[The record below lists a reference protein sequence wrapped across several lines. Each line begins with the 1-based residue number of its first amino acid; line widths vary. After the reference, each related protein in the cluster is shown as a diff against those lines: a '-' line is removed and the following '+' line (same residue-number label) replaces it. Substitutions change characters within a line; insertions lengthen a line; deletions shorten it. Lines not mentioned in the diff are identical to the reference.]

1 MTVGFLHIGDPEHG
15 VTRYGRVVARG
26 VAKHTRLT
34 VRHATTGQL
43 QNGRGGIRQ
52 VRDAAAALSAA
63 DVVHV
68 QYNERVWGGPLRAP
82 FTVRAFADACRA
94 PWVATLHD
102 VRDGYDLRSIV
113 RRLVAQ
119 RTSSAATSA
128 RDTEDARSTEDNV
141 GGFLRCLSERLSI
154 GEIASAARKAL
165 RYLAREAAN
174 AWATRRVMQ
183 HAAQVLVCTREEA
196 RRLQAFGGRRDAAR
210 VDVIPHFVE
219 PRPPLPDRAAAKHRL
234 GLQGRRVASVL
245 GFIHRR
251 KGHDFVVNALPHLPP
266 DVTVLFIGR
275 AGRKDDGFLD
285 ALRTQAEALGV
296 TDRLRI
302 TGYVPDGV
310 LDDYLA
316 ATDVA
321 VCPFREASASGSLS
335 TWIAAGPPLV
345 TSDVPLFAEYNAL
358 VPGTLQTVEVSCA
371 SALATA
377 IQTALCAD
385 PADEHRHDA
394 LRRRL
399 SLASVATQHARCYR
413 RLAPLGA
420 SALPE

>member
-1 MTVGFLHIGDPEHG
+1 M
-15 VTRYGRVVARG
+15 
-26 VAKHTRLT
+26 
-34 VRHATTGQL
+34 
-43 QNGRGGIRQ
+43 
-52 VRDAAAALSAA
+52 S
-63 DVVHV
+63 
-68 QYNERVWGGPLRAP
+68 
-82 FTVRAFADACRA
+82 
-94 PWVATLHD
+94 
-102 VRDGYDLRSIV
+102 
-113 RRLVAQ
+113 
-119 RTSSAATSA
+119 
-128 RDTEDARSTEDNV
+128 ARSTESTRSTGEDSGN
-141 GGFLRCLSERLSI
+141 FLRRLSACLSI
-154 GEIASAARKAL
+154 GEVASAARKAL

-196 RRLQAFGGRRDAAR
+196 RRLQAFDRRRDAAR

-219 PRPPLPDRAAAKHRL
+219 PRPPLANRAAAKRRL
-234 GLQGRRVASVL
+234 KLQGRRIVSVL

-275 AGRKDDGFLD
+275 AGRKDDGFLE

-302 TGYVPDGV
+302 TGYVPDEA

-358 VPGTLQTVEVSCA
+358 VPGTLQAVDVSRA
-371 SALATA
+371 DALAMA
-377 IQTALCAD
+377 IRAALREA
-385 PADEHRHDA
+385 PAGEHRHGA
-394 LRRRL
+394 LRQRL
-399 SLASVATQHARCYR
+399 SLASIAAQHERCYR
-413 RLAPLGA
+413 RLAPLAA
-420 SALPE
+420 SSPPA